1 MTCRG
6 WDGFREHVTSNVCFA
21 GCDGRRYVPT
31 PVQFEKT
38 PISVRSAAPRL
49 GEHTDEILGEL
60 GYSDGQIRELREREV
75 V

>member
-1 MTCRG
+1 MPSDEQILVNG
-6 WDGFREHVTSNVCFA
+6 YMQKLPHPDLGEWW
-21 GCDGRRYVPT
+21 YVPT